1 MAAVTPQESSL
12 DSWRTCN
19 PSQIPV
25 ELRSVDRV
33 EIEKA
38 TGLYKYRDSK
48 FSFATNEDSR
58 LFSKSY
64 LSQSVALFEYFEG
77 DLTVLL
83 PRLLRAVETSNC
95 CGLFIPSSTLNRK
108 KELRTVD
115 KQSNEILKKHIPNK
129 VIRQALEIDYKP
141 LMPLYCFV
149 SSQCPYKSS
158 FFELLE

>member
-1 MAAVTPQESSL
+1 MTAVTPQEASL
-12 DSWRTCN
+12 DSWRTCS
-19 PSQIPV
+19 PAHIPV
-25 ELRSVDRV
+25 ELRAVDRV
-33 EIEKA
+33 EIDKE

-48 FSFATNEDSR
+48 FSFQVNNDSR

-64 LSQSVALFEYFEG
+64 LSQSIALFEYFEG

-95 CGLFIPSSTLNRK
+95 CGLFVPSSTLNRK

-115 KQSNEILKKHIPNK
+115 KTANEILKKHLTNK
-129 VIRQALEIDYKP
+129 VKRQSLEIEYKP
-141 LMPLYCFV
+141 IMPIYAMV

-158 FFELLE
+158 FFELME